1 MSVTD
6 FHKPTSHHH
15 ASAVETVVRSGLIS
29 LLFVIALIAMSFGK
43 LSGKTFSESI
53 WKEARQTAHA
63 VVGYAFKY

>member
-6 FHKPTSHHH
+6 YQKPHSAHH
-15 ASAVETVVRSGLIS
+15 ATTGETLLRNGLAF
-29 LLFVIALIAMSFGK
+29 LLFAVALVAFAIGK
-43 LSGKTFSESI
+43 LSGKSFSESI

>member
-6 FHKPTSHHH
+6 FDKTHPTHH
-15 ASAVETVVRSGLIS
+15 ATKSETLLRNGLIA
-29 LLFVIALIAMSFGK
+29 LLFAVALVAMSIGK

-53 WKEARQTAHA
+53 WKEAKQTAHA